1 MAKVT
6 NFDELMRLCTE
17 ARSCGHGSKAWIE
30 FATVMMDSFPE
41 IYETAKNINERLRN
55 ADDRRLLR
63 ELFSVCEETEELEA
77 KNDFE
82 RGRVFEAKGIRR
94 AIGTWYQDEFC
105 GRSFMGEPV
114 ITTHNACGEPGHD

>member
-6 NFDELMRLCTE
+6 NFDDLMRLCTE
-17 ARSCGHGSKAWIE
+17 ARSRGHGSKAWIE

-55 ADDRRLLR
+55 SDDRRLLR
-63 ELFSVCEETEELEA
+63 ELFSVCEETEEIEA
-77 KNDFE
+77 KTDFE
-82 RGRVFEAKGIRR
+82 RGRLFEAKRIGR

-105 GRSFMGEPV
+105 GRSRMGEPV
-114 ITTHNACGEPGHD
+114 ITPHNA